1 MMHGSGDVKH
11 DRQFSVTLGNF
22 LHFYLAENQKNQNF
36 EKMKKN
42 KTKKK
47 HQEISSFYT
56 IVPKIMIRCYT
67 VPEI

>member
-36 EKMKKN
+36 EKMKKS
-42 KTKKK
+42 KIKKNTRRYHHFTQLYQK
-47 HQEISSFYT
+47 S
-56 IVPKIMIRCYT
+56 
-67 VPEI
+67 